1 MESFGSPLLADVA
14 FNEDGSLKQ
23 SGKQTAKFYREKRLC
38 FRGKVELGENGKPLI
53 DPVTKKQI
61 PIIDP
66 KTGLPYKEAYEEL
79 AVKINIQTKGDTNI
93 IDDIAND
100 FHKRQFYR
108 QYKYFVE
115 GRIPDGVPIEDF
127 DFFQPGTVMELHMLG
142 VHVIQQVATM
152 DDVACEQLKDQP
164 GYEIRDIAAQWVR
177 INSPQ
182 GQSLKASKLE
192 LEVASLKAQ
201 LQEAQKAQRKA
212 GFVAAQPIVEEVPE
226 EPIRTKEI
234 DLKDKKRIV

>member
-1 MESFGSPLLADVA
+1 MENFDSPLLADVA

-23 SGKQTAKFYREKRLC
+23 SGKQVAKFYREKRLC
-38 FRGKVELGENGKPLI
+38 FRGKVKLDAEGKPLL
-53 DPVTKKQI
+53 DEKTGKQI

-66 KTGLPYKEAYEEL
+66 KTGLPYKEAYEAL
-79 AVKINIQTKGDTNI
+79 SVKINIQTKGDTNI

-108 QYKYFVE
+108 QYKYFME

-177 INSPQ
+177 INSPH
-182 GQSLKASKLE
+182 GQSTKATKLE
-192 LEVASLKAQ
+192 LENASLKAQ
-201 LQEAQKAQRKA
+201 LAEAQKAQRKA
-212 GFVAAQPIVEEVPE
+212 SFTPAAVEEVIE
-226 EPIRTKEI
+226 DEPIRTKEV

>member
-1 MESFGSPLLADVA
+1 MDTFGSPLLADVA

-38 FRGKVELGENGKPLI
+38 FRGKVKRDEEGKPVL
-53 DPVTKKQI
+53 DAVTGKQI

-79 AVKINIQTKGDTNI
+79 SVKVNIQTKGDTNI

-108 QYKYFVE
+108 QYKYFME

-177 INSPQ
+177 INSAS
-182 GQSLKASKLE
+182 GQSIKASKLE
-192 LEVASLKAQ
+192 LENASLRAQ
-201 LQEAQKAQRKA
+201 LQEAQKTVRKA
-212 GFVAAQPIVEEVPE
+212 SFVAQPVEPEVIE

-234 DLKDKKRIV
+234 DIKDKPRKV